1 MIYKEVCKECG
12 IVETCKRKHVMTKDE
27 CTWRPRLVTRISPRR
42 DTPQQYIHRMQQ
54 QEHAIRLSTIE
65 NGGG

>member
-12 IVETCKRKHVMTKDE
+12 IIETCKRKHVMTKDE
-27 CTWRPRLVTRISPRR
+27 CTWRPRLLPRKY
-42 DTPQQYIHRMQQ
+42 TPQQYIHRMLQ
-54 QEHAIRLSTIE
+54 QEHELRLSAIE